1 MKTKLS
7 IIIPVR
13 NESIN
18 VRVMLRILVSAL
30 DFPHEVL
37 VVYDSKNDTTI
48 PIVKKAQKANKSIR
62 LIHNRYGKGVTNAI
76 KAGVVASNGKYI
88 LIFAAD
94 EVGPVLAVEDMVY
107 LMDNGCELVS
117 CTRYAYGGRRLGG
130 SLTQALLSYTGNYLF
145 RLLGGLPL
153 TDATTGIK
161 MFRRDVF
168 DKLNLQSNVGWA
180 VLFELAIKAKALNI
194 RMGEVPIVSI
204 DRLYGGSSTFRIG
217 SWLKEY
223 MKWFLYGIR
232 NKPKRKAKKV
242 MVRIPTNIH

>member
-18 VRVMLRILVSAL
+18 VKVMLRILVSAL

-37 VVYDSKNDTTI
+37 VVYDSKEDTTI
-48 PIVKKAQKANKSIR
+48 PIVQQLKRKSKTIKLVHNKHGR
-62 LIHNRYGKGVTNAI
+62 GVANAI
-76 KAGVVASNGKYI
+76 KAGVRASSGEYI

-94 EVGPVLAVEDMVY
+94 EVGPVLAVEDMIY
-107 LMDNGCELVS
+107 LMDKGCELVS

-130 SLTQALLSYTGNYLF
+130 SITQAILSRTGNTVF

-161 MFRRDVF
+161 MFSREVF
-168 DKLNLQSNVGWA
+168 DTLDLQSNVGWA
-180 VLFELAIKAKALNI
+180 VLFELAIKAKAHNI

-217 SWLKEY
+217 PWLKEY
-223 MKWFLYGIR
+223 LKWFVYGIQHR
-232 NKPKRKAKKV
+232 PKKKLKKV
-242 MVRIPTNIH
+242 LVRIPTNIH

>member
-1 MKTKLS
+1 LNTKLS

-48 PIVKKAQKANKSIR
+48 PIVKKLQRKNKTVR
-62 LIHNRYGKGVTNAI
+62 LIHNTLGKGVANAI
-76 KAGVVASNGKYI
+76 KSGVNASNGKYI

-94 EVGPVLAVEDMVY
+94 EVGPVLAVEDMIF
-107 LMDNGCELVS
+107 LMDKGCELVS

-130 SLTQALLSYTGNYLF
+130 STTQAILSRMGNSLF

-161 MFRRDVF
+161 MFRRDIF
-168 DKLNLQSNVGWA
+168 DKLDLQSNVGWA

-217 SWLKEY
+217 PWLKEY
-223 MKWFLYGIR
+223 MKWFVYGLKNR
-232 NKPKRKAKKV
+232 PKRKIKKILV
-242 MVRIPTNIH
+242 KIPTNIN